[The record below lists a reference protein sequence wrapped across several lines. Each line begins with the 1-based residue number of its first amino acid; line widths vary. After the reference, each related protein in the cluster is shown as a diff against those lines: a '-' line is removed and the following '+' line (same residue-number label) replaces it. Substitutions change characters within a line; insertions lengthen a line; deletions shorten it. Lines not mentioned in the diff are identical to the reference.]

1 MDFQYSDKVK
11 DLQSR
16 LLAFM
21 DEHVFPGEARY
32 FDEVETNRKNGN
44 GW

>member
-11 DLQSR
+11 DLQAR

-21 DEHVFPGEARY
+21 DEHVFPSEARY
-32 FDEVETNRKNGN
+32 FDEVEKRTMTLPT
-44 GW
+44 